1 MVSRRRG
8 ITLVTSL
15 LFLSLLMVMGLAF
28 LSKRVGQ
35 YRGALAIRSAAQ
47 ARAIAM
53 AGLEDARVKLDKD
66 FAFPPQGSTE
76 QLSFNYSEPMRDIAG
91 TEVGSYTVTVDRSLS
106 KWPYAVVRL
115 TSIGTLG
122 PVDDPLARRRL
133 YAEVDISP
141 TRRGTTD
148 PNENLH
154 RFINFQDGGTY

>member
-1 MVSRRRG
+1 MVRGRRG

-15 LFLSLLMVMGLAF
+15 LFLALLMVMGLAF

-35 YRGALAIRSAAQ
+35 YRGALAVRSAAQ
-47 ARAIAM
+47 ARAIAL

-66 FAFPPQGSTE
+66 FAFPPPAGID
-76 QLSFNYSEPMRDIAG
+76 QLSFTYTESMRDIAG
-91 TEVGSYTVTVDRSLS
+91 AEVGSYTVTVDRSLS
-106 KWPYAVVRL
+106 KWPYALVRL
-115 TSIGTLG
+115 TSVGTLG

-133 YAEVDISP
+133 YAEIDISP

-154 RFINFQDGGTY
+154 RFINFHDGGTY

>member
-1 MVSRRRG
+1 MVRGRRG

-15 LFLSLLMVMGLAF
+15 LFLALLMVMGLAF
-28 LSKRVGQ
+28 LGKRVGQ
-35 YRGALAIRSAAQ
+35 YRGALAVRTAAQ
-47 ARAIAM
+47 ARAIAL

-66 FAFPPQGSTE
+66 FAFPPPAAKE
-76 QLSFNYSEPMRDIAG
+76 QLYFSYTEEMRDING
-91 TEVGSYTVTVDRSLS
+91 QVVGSYHVTVDRSLQQ
-106 KWPYAVVRL
+106 WPYAVVRL

-154 RFINFQDGGTY
+154 RYINFHDGGTY